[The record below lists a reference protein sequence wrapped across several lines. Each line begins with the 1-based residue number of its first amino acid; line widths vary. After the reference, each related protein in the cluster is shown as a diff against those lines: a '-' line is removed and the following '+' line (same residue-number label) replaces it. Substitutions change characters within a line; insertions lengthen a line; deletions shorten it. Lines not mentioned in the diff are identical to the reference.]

1 MGVGAA
7 QDGARRDGPETA
19 ATGGPW
25 RSRMRRGGV
34 TMTTSK
40 RAPSVGAEVAQGD
53 TGGIAAFP
61 PGARRP
67 GRSGTG
73 SGGNHLQGFHRL
85 FWGEYS
91 GSGCYIVVT
100 AGREGS

>member
-1 MGVGAA
+1 
-7 QDGARRDGPETA
+7 
-19 ATGGPW
+19 
-25 RSRMRRGGV
+25 MRRGGV

-40 RAPSVGAEVAQGD
+40 RASSVGAEVAQGD